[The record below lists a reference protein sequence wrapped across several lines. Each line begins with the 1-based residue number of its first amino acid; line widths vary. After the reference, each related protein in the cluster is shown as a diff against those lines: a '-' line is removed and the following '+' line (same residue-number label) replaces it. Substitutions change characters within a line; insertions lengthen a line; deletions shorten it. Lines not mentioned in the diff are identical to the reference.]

1 MRHLLLALMIVLL
14 PLRGWAGDAM
24 ATGMATAP
32 LQHQQS
38 AMEVIAGHAHEPGS
52 VSHSAHEMASHAP
65 AQALHDCAE
74 QADDQPAQAGNAHDG
89 HCNTCEACQACHTV
103 ALSPVTAGLNT
114 SFNAPTQPRAMA
126 AQFTSAPAALGQKP
140 PIS

>member
-1 MRHLLLALMIVLL
+1 MRHLLLALLIVLL
-14 PLRGWAGDAM
+14 PLRGWLGDAM
-24 ATGMATAP
+24 ATSMATAP

-38 AMEVIAGHAHEPGS
+38 AMEVIAGHGHEPGAA
-52 VSHSAHEMASHAP
+52 SHSGHEVASHAP

-74 QADDQPAQAGNAHDG
+74 QADEQSAQAGNAHDG

-103 ALSPVTAGLNT
+103 ALSPVALGLNT